1 MRAVVIQLSL
11 LVLLSS
17 SIAIGEHSPEGS
29 LTESLMPDPPEG
41 EWYVHDMAGVISEQT
56 EAEYE
61 SELSRIKD
69 ESGVLV
75 RLVTVS
81 SMMEASN
88 GVCMAHAC
96 YDSEY
101 FSEDNGYARQ
111 MFRHFG
117 MEGGDQPSMLIA
129 LSTEDRQFKF
139 VMPGLSET
147 AERFSQGVF
156 EDG

>member
-1 MRAVVIQLSL
+1 
-11 LVLLSS
+11 
-17 SIAIGEHSPEGS
+17 
-29 LTESLMPDPPEG
+29 
-41 EWYVHDMAGVISEQT
+41 MAGVISEQT

-88 GVCMAHAC
+88 ESAWASSCW
-96 YDSEY
+96 DSEY
-101 FSEDNGYARQ
+101 FSEDNGFMRQ

-139 VMPGLSET
+139 VMPGLSERPSGSRRSLRGWVIQ
-147 AERFSQGVF
+147 AQRSCGRVRER
-156 EDG
+156 

>member
-1 MRAVVIQLSL
+1 MRSVVIQLSL

-29 LTESLMPDPPEG
+29 GTVSSMPDPPEG

-88 GVCMAHAC
+88 GVCMYHPC

-117 MEGGDQPSMLIA
+117 MEGGDQPSMLIDPA
-129 LSTEDRQFKF
+129 VL
-139 VMPGLSET
+139 PGSLRGWVIQAQRS
-147 AERFSQGVF
+147 RGRVR
-156 EDG
+156 GR